1 MSNSPQD
8 KLPVS
13 SPPAVKLGFVTKL
26 AYGAGDMGA
35 GMTAN
40 LIAFSFLIFLTNAA
54 GLSPIAAGMVLL
66 IGKVWDAINDP
77 IVGVLS
83 DRTRTRWGRR
93 HPWMFLSAIPF
104 GLTFFLM
111 WLVPNLGKSDGN
123 FWFNPLFWYY
133 VVVSVL
139 FQIFYTTSNLPYTT
153 LTAELTQDYDERTEL
168 TSFRLA
174 FSLIGAVLALAFGL
188 VVSQVVPDNIPQQ
201 YVVLGGACAIASIIP
216 LFLCI
221 FGTYGPIQ
229 RQQEAVRQSAKAEGN
244 STEEMPLLE
253 QFQVAFSNRPF
264 LFVVGIYLFS
274 WLAIQVTAAIIPYF
288 VTAWMGLDSYYLAAL
303 FVQGPAIFMMF
314 ICSAISKRVGKQM
327 LYFIGIGS
335 WLIVLL
341 FLFFVQPGQAY
352 FMYLLCT
359 AASFG
364 VATAYIVPWALLPD
378 VIELDELNTGYRR
391 EGVFYAFMTLLQ
403 KMGLALGLFLVSV
416 ALEFANFVEATDE
429 IPIPVQPPSALLAIR
444 VAVAFLPM
452 LFLTGGL
459 ILTYFYPITREVH
472 AEILLKLAER
482 RNQKISQHE

>member
-1 MSNSPQD
+1 MNNSSSD
-8 KLPVS
+8 KPTSRVS
-13 SPPAVKLGFVTKL
+13 AAKLGLAAKL

-54 GLSPIAAGMVLL
+54 GLSPLAAGTVLL
-66 IGKVWDAINDP
+66 IGKIWDAVNDP
-77 IVGVLS
+77 FVGVLS

-93 HPWMFLSAIPF
+93 HPWMFLSALPF

-111 WLVPNLGKSDGN
+111 WLTPNLGKSEIS
-123 FWFNPLFWYY
+123 FWSSPLFWYY
-133 VVVSVL
+133 VIVSIL
-139 FQIFYTTSNLPYTT
+139 FQTFYTSANLPYTT

-174 FSLIGAVLALAFGL
+174 FSLTGAVLALALGIAVNGFI
-188 VVSQVVPDNIPQQ
+188 PDDVRLQ
-201 YVVLGGACAIASIIP
+201 YAVLGGICAIVSVIP
-216 LFLCI
+216 LFWCI
-221 FGTYGPIQ
+221 FGTYGPTQ
-229 RQQEAVRQSAKAEGN
+229 RQQRLVGRSTKAEADSAG
-244 STEEMPLLE
+244 EMPLLK

-288 VTAWMGLDSYYLAAL
+288 VTAWMGLDSYFLAAL
-303 FVQGPAIFMMF
+303 FVQGPAIVMMF
-314 ICSAISKRVGKQM
+314 ICSAISQRVGKQS

-335 WLIVLL
+335 WLMVQI
-341 FLFFVQPGQAY
+341 FLFFLQPGQTQL
-352 FMYLLCT
+352 MYLLCIT
-359 AASFG
+359 ASFG

-391 EGVFYAFMTLLQ
+391 EGIFYAFMTLLQ
-403 KMGLALGLFLVSV
+403 KMGLALGLFLVGA
-416 ALEFANFVEATDE
+416 ALEWAGFVEATAE
-429 IPIPVQPPSALLAIR
+429 IPMPVQPTSALLAIR
-444 VAVAFLPM
+444 FAVALLPM
-452 LFLTGGL
+452 LFLVGGL

-482 RNQKISQHE
+482 RHE

>member
-1 MSNSPQD
+1 MSNSFSD
-8 KLPVS
+8 K
-13 SPPAVKLGFVTKL
+13 PPASSFPSVKLGLATKF

-54 GLSPIAAGMVLL
+54 GLSPIAAGTVLL
-66 IGKVWDAINDP
+66 IGKIWDAVNDP

-93 HPWMFLSAIPF
+93 YPWMFLTAIPF

-111 WLVPNLGKSDGN
+111 WLVPNLGRSEIN
-123 FWFNPLFWYY
+123 FWSSPLFWYY
-133 VVVSVL
+133 VGISVL
-139 FQIFYTTSNLPYTT
+139 FQIFYTTTNLPYTT

-174 FSLIGAVLALAFGL
+174 FSLVGAVLVLGL
-188 VVSQVVPDNIPQQ
+188 GFVVSQVIKADIPRQ
-201 YVVLGGACAIASIIP
+201 YAVLGGICAIVSVIP
-216 LFLCI
+216 LFWCI
-221 FGTYGPIQ
+221 FGTYGSSQ
-229 RQQEAVRQSAKAEGN
+229 RQQRPVGNPNEAGENGAD
-244 STEEMPLLE
+244 EMPLLQ
-253 QFQVAFSNRPF
+253 QFQVVFSNRPF
-264 LFVVGIYLFS
+264 LYVVGIYLFS
-274 WLAIQVTAAIIPYF
+274 WLALQVTAAIIPYF
-288 VTAWMGLDSYYLAAL
+288 VTAWMGLDSYFLAAL
-303 FVQGPAIFMMF
+303 FVQGPAIVMMF
-314 ICSAISKRVGKQM
+314 ICSAISRRVGKQM

-335 WLIVLL
+335 LLIVQIFL
-341 FLFFVQPGQAY
+341 FLLQPGQIH
-352 FMYLLCT
+352 FMYLLFI

-364 VATAYIVPWALLPD
+364 VATAYVVPWALLPD

-391 EGVFYAFMTLLQ
+391 EGIFYAFMTLLQ

-416 ALEFANFVEATDE
+416 SLEFAGFVEATAE
-429 IPIPVQPPSALLAIR
+429 IPIPVQPTSALLAIR

-452 LFLTGGL
+452 LLLFGGL

-482 RNQKISQHE
+482 RNQ